1 MTYLRTCA
9 ATQMALNISPAH
21 VTGISK
27 RALNYRCT
35 INKIP
40 EKWKVNS
47 ENFYILPCSNDFS
60 LVGTYTEFFDII
72 EILYNK
78 KKLREDVLT
87 HIKQQRGYYT
97 KVSQSYLA
105 RKKLDFL
112 HWYVGVTDV
121 KITADELLVFACSVY
136 LNIHI
141 TVDYL
146 TGLWSTL
153 DIPDISHNLAVVLLD
168 VHLAYRGNCN
178 FSLLCK
184 KSELQTKARKLF
196 NRDTPNHLIVLK
208 ELQVSIHHLDDK
220 KICPKVKKLMTDK
233 DYLTRY
239 LGTQIQHRYLC
250 VKLTWLESMENSLV
264 EESTLSTIHDDS
276 DDTEIYELEERTIG
290 TLTFIENTEEV
301 LPTNRKVLKT
311 TKDSTKEKNF

>member
-1 MTYLRTCA
+1 M
-9 ATQMALNISPAH
+9 
-21 VTGISK
+21 
-27 RALNYRCT
+27 
-35 INKIP
+35 
-40 EKWKVNS
+40 
-47 ENFYILPCSNDFS
+47 
-60 LVGTYTEFFDII
+60 
-72 EILYNK
+72 YNK

-87 HIKQQRGYYT
+87 HIKQQCVYYT

-105 RKKLDFL
+105 RKKLDFIS
-112 HWYVGVTDV
+112 WFVGVTDV
-121 KITADELLVFACSVY
+121 KIPADELLIFACSVY

-153 DIPDISHNLAVVLLD
+153 DIPDISHNLAVALSD

-196 NRDTPNHLIVLK
+196 NRDTPNCLIGLK

-220 KICPKVKKLMTDK
+220 MSCSKVKKPVTDK

-239 LGTQIQHRYLC
+239 LGTQTQHKYLC
-250 VKLTWLESMENSLV
+250 VKLTWLENMENYIV
-264 EESTLSTIHDDS
+264 DESTLSTIHDDS
-276 DDTEIYELEERTIG
+276 DDTELYELEERTIG
-290 TLTFIENTEEV
+290 TLTYIENTEEV
-301 LPTNRKVLKT
+301 LPFKWK
-311 TKDSTKEKNF
+311 ST